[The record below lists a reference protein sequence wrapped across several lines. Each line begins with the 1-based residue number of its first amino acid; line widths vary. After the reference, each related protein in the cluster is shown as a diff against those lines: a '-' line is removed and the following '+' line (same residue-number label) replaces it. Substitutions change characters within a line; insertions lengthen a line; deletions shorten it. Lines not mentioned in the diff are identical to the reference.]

1 MVHESVERNYPVP
14 ALCTLSGRASLAVE
28 TVEVVPVKQW
38 GVVWAHNH
46 EGCGRMRVMG
56 FETIEVRVLS
66 LILPEQY
73 IGRLHQPVVRDLLP
87 FRSWSL
93 TL

>member
-1 MVHESVERNYPVP
+1 
-14 ALCTLSGRASLAVE
+14 
-28 TVEVVPVKQW
+28 
-38 GVVWAHNH
+38 
-46 EGCGRMRVMG
+46 MG

-87 FRSWSL
+87 FWSWSL